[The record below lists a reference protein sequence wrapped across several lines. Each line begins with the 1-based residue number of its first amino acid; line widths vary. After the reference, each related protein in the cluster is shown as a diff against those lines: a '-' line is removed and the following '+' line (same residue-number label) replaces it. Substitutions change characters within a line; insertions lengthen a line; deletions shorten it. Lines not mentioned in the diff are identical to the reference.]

1 MSNFKS
7 LQSTIQGGSSSF
19 APFNPQ
25 DTAGTSQKRSAN
37 ESGGI
42 ASRPTPAVSEL
53 QKLQQQLQAMTQ
65 QNQLLQQQL
74 QESQMYQQQL
84 DQQLQQKEREV
95 TEKMQFYRDVMSS
108 IQEVYQRSSQDIQ
121 DNFVQ
126 FLEMIFNGIFASSVI
141 MDAALYASLS
151 TVFEDLQDQNVVVGV
166 HPNQSKVVEGFI
178 QDLGI
183 KKWVVQSDNNLDVG
197 GFRIESQL
205 SQWLQSP
212 QTSVQQ
218 IISRIETHLKNQ

>member
-25 DTAGTSQKRSAN
+25 DTAGTPQKKSAN
-37 ESGGI
+37 ESGGV
-42 ASRPTPAVSEL
+42 ASRPTPGVSEL

-108 IQEVYQRSSQDIQ
+108 IQEVYQKSSQDIQ

-141 MDAALYASLS
+141 MDAALYASLL

>member
-25 DTAGTSQKRSAN
+25 DTAGTPQKRSAN
-37 ESGGI
+37 TSGGV

-84 DQQLQQKEREV
+84 DQQLQQKEHEV

-121 DNFVQ
+121 GNFVQ

-183 KKWVVQSDNNLDVG
+183 KKWVIQSDSNLDVG

-212 QTSVQQ
+212 QASVQQ

>member
-7 LQSTIQGGSSSF
+7 LQSTIQVGSSSF

-25 DTAGTSQKRSAN
+25 DTAGTSQKRSTN
-37 ESGGI
+37 ESGVT
-42 ASRPTPAVSEL
+42 SRPSPAISEL

-74 QESQMYQQQL
+74 QESKMYQQQL

-108 IQEVYQRSSQDIQ
+108 IQEVYQRSSQDMQ
-121 DNFVQ
+121 SNFVQ
-126 FLEMIFNGIFASSVI
+126 FLEVIFNGIFASPVI
-141 MDAALYASLS
+141 MDATLYASLS
-151 TVFEDLQDQNVVVGV
+151 TVFEDLQDQDVIVGV
-166 HPNQSKVVEGFI
+166 HPDQSKIVEGFI

-212 QTSVQQ
+212 QVSVQQ
-218 IISRIETHLKNQ
+218 IISKIETESK

>member
-7 LQSTIQGGSSSF
+7 LQSTIQGESSSF

-25 DTAGTSQKRSAN
+25 DTGTQQKRSTN
-37 ESGGI
+37 ESGVT
-42 ASRPTPAVSEL
+42 SRPPPAVSEL

-84 DQQLQQKEREV
+84 DQQLQQKEREA

-121 DNFVQ
+121 SNFVQ
-126 FLEMIFNGIFASSVI
+126 FLELIFNGIFASSVI
-141 MDAALYASLS
+141 MDAALYTSLS
-151 TVFEDLQDQNVVVGV
+151 TVFEDLQDQKVIVGV
-166 HPNQSKVVEGFI
+166 HPEQSKIVEGFI

-183 KKWVVQSDNNLDVG
+183 KKWVVQSDTNLDIG

-212 QTSVQQ
+212 QASVQQ
-218 IISRIETHLKNQ
+218 IISKIETHLKNQ

>member
-121 DNFVQ
+121 GFVQ

-212 QTSVQQ
+212 QASVQQ

>member
-1 MSNFKS
+1 M
-7 LQSTIQGGSSSF
+7 QSTIQVGSSSF

-25 DTAGTSQKRSAN
+25 DTVGTSQKRSTT
-37 ESGGI
+37 EGGV
-42 ASRPTPAVSEL
+42 ASRPSPVVSEL
-53 QKLQQQLQAMTQ
+53 HKLQQQLQAMTQ

-84 DQQLQQKEREV
+84 DQKLQQKEREV

-121 DNFVQ
+121 SNFVQ
-126 FLEMIFNGIFASSVI
+126 FLEVIFNGIFASSVI
-141 MDAALYASLS
+141 MDAALYTSLS
-151 TVFEDLQDQNVVVGV
+151 TVFEDLQDQDVIVGV
-166 HPNQSKVVEGFI
+166 HPDQSNIVEGFI

-183 KKWVVQSDNNLDVG
+183 KKWVVQSDTNLDIG

-212 QTSVQQ
+212 QASVQQ
-218 IISRIETHLKNQ
+218 IISKIETHLKNQ